1 MLRHTCGTLL
11 YKDTKDLQI
20 VKQVLRHSNVNITS
34 KYAHIYNKMDK
45 RYTTGIN
52 LNENINNE
60 DKKRHTNKCVP
71 FFIFINLLLIYLP
84 NNLFKRPCSLN
95 SVLKNLVALSN
106 RIITLS
112 PTTSA
117 SNSGGSDSAMRIG
130 VILPT
135 EDKLLSSKIN

>member
-52 LNENINNE
+52 LNENITTE
-60 DKKRHTNKCVP
+60 DKKGTQINVC

-106 RIITLS
+106 RMITLS